1 MLLTPSPVWQVG
13 KALLSLA
20 KLYMASAAPD
30 SRQLAIAAIS
40 RAQDVMTVC
49 QVGCIRSLL
58 SCELLCQKFML
69 LCLLRGAIA
78 VCCLT

>member
-1 MLLTPSPVWQVG
+1 MWPLVSFNHLVTSPVCQVG

-49 QVGCIRSLL
+49 QVGCIKPLRACNLL
-58 SCELLCQKFML
+58 PCYKMG
-69 LCLLRGAIA
+69 RH
-78 VCCLT
+78 V